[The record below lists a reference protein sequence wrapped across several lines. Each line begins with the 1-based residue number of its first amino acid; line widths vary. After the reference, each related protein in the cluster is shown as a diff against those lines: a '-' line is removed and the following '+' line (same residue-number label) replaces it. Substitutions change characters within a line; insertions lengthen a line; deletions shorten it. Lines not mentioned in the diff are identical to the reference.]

1 MPPPK
6 SKWAKKCQGLN
17 PYTPSNSMYMHIL
30 ESWTN
35 YYSLC
40 LCGYLFIYF
49 YFFFLFFAN
58 LENNSR
64 SSCLLL
70 ALNLVWPAN
79 TSNTVS
85 LEMAWFLQ
93 LLGLLA
99 ALQWCLVLY
108 GLNGG
113 KWFYDGFPVAQTAA
127 FILECNRYPGT
138 NEWRKFCAIKCKEM
152 LLPWNKAQ
160 RELTVQF
167 AIKLQVTCYYCS
179 ELLLSELGSAPA
191 VQ

>member
-1 MPPPK
+1 M
-6 SKWAKKCQGLN
+6 WLF
-17 PYTPSNSMYMHIL
+17 I
-30 ESWTN
+30 
-35 YYSLC
+35 
-40 LCGYLFIYF
+40 YLFI
-49 YFFFLFFAN
+49 LFFAN

-64 SSCLLL
+64 SSCLVL

-85 LEMAWFLQ
+85 LEMAWFQQ

-108 GLNGG
+108 GLNGV

-152 LLPWNKAQ
+152 LLHWNKAQ
-160 RELTVQF
+160 RELTAQF